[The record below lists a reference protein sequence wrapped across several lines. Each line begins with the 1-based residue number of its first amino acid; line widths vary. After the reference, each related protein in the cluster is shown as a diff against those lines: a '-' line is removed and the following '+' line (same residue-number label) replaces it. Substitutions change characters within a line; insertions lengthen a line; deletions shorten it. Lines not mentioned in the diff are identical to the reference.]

1 MLFDKTE
8 EDERGKEDERRE
20 GDKRE
25 EEVAREIVKKFDA
38 MLNDIKNDGKTKK
51 SLIIRT
57 GDNINSLQPL
67 IIKLLNARKTVL
79 EKLYGFHKE
88 FNIFD
93 DIDNSYKLQMHNPR
107 TSTMIDRKDEM
118 LEYLEIIRLRLI
130 DMLYTPSLNKKINK
144 QC

>member
-8 EDERGKEDERRE
+8 EDERGEE
-20 GDKRE
+20 DKRE
-25 EEVAREIVKKFDA
+25 EEVEREIVKKFDA
-38 MLNDIKNDGKTKK
+38 MLNDIKNDGKTTK

-79 EKLYGFHKE
+79 EKDYGFDKV

-93 DIDNSYKLQMHNPR
+93 EIDNSYKLQIHNPR
-107 TSTMIDRKDEM
+107 TSTMINRKNEM
-118 LEYLEIIRLRLI
+118 LKYLEIIRLRLI
-130 DMLYTPSLNKKINK
+130 DMLYTPSHIKKINK

>member
-8 EDERGKEDERRE
+8 EDERGEE
-20 GDKRE
+20 DKRE
-25 EEVAREIVKKFDA
+25 EEVVKKFDA
-38 MLNDIKNDGKTKK
+38 MLNDIKNDGKTTKP
-51 SLIIRT
+51 LIIRT

-79 EKLYGFHKE
+79 EKDYGFDKV

-93 DIDNSYKLQMHNPR
+93 EIDNSYKLQIHNPR
-107 TSTMIDRKDEM
+107 TSTMINRKNEM
-118 LEYLEIIRLRLI
+118 LKYLEIIRLRLI
-130 DMLYTPSLNKKINK
+130 DMLYTPSLIKKINK

>member
-8 EDERGKEDERRE
+8 EDERGEE
-20 GDKRE
+20 DKRE
-25 EEVAREIVKKFDA
+25 EEVEREIVKKFDA
-38 MLNDIKNDGKTKK
+38 MLNDIKNDGKTTK

-79 EKLYGFHKE
+79 EKDYGFDKV

-93 DIDNSYKLQMHNPR
+93 EIDNSYKLQIHNPR
-107 TSTMIDRKDEM
+107 TPTMINRKNEM

-130 DMLYTPSLNKKINK
+130 DMLYTPSHIKKMNK

>member
-8 EDERGKEDERRE
+8 EDERGEE
-20 GDKRE
+20 DKRE
-25 EEVAREIVKKFDA
+25 EEVEREIVKKFDA
-38 MLNDIKNDGKTKK
+38 MLNDIKNDGKTTK

-79 EKLYGFHKE
+79 EKDYGFDKV

-93 DIDNSYKLQMHNPR
+93 EIDNSYKLQIHNPR
-107 TSTMIDRKDEM
+107 TSTMINRKNEM

-130 DMLYTPSLNKKINK
+130 DMLYTPSLIKKINK

>member
-8 EDERGKEDERRE
+8 EDERGEE
-20 GDKRE
+20 DKRE
-25 EEVAREIVKKFDA
+25 EEVEREIVKKFDA
-38 MLNDIKNDGKTKK
+38 MLNDIKNDGKTTK

-79 EKLYGFHKE
+79 EKDYGFDKV

-93 DIDNSYKLQMHNPR
+93 EIDNSYKLQIHNPR
-107 TSTMIDRKDEM
+107 TSIMINRKNEM

-130 DMLYTPSLNKKINK
+130 DMLYTPSHIKKINK

>member
-8 EDERGKEDERRE
+8 EDERGEE
-20 GDKRE
+20 DKRE
-25 EEVAREIVKKFDA
+25 EEVEREIVKKFDA
-38 MLNDIKNDGKTKK
+38 MLNDIKNDGKTTK
-51 SLIIRT
+51 SLLIRT

-79 EKLYGFHKE
+79 EKDYGFDKV

-93 DIDNSYKLQMHNPR
+93 EIDNSYKLQIHNPR
-107 TSTMIDRKDEM
+107 TSTMINRKNEM
-118 LEYLEIIRLRLI
+118 LEYLETIRLRLI
-130 DMLYTPSLNKKINK
+130 DMLYTPSHIKKINK

>member
-8 EDERGKEDERRE
+8 EDERGEE
-20 GDKRE
+20 DKRE
-25 EEVAREIVKKFDA
+25 EEDEREIVKKFDA
-38 MLNDIKNDGKTKK
+38 MLNDINNDGKTTK

-79 EKLYGFHKE
+79 EKDYGFDKV

-93 DIDNSYKLQMHNPR
+93 EIDNSYKLQIHNPR
-107 TSTMIDRKDEM
+107 TSTMINRKNEM
-118 LEYLEIIRLRLI
+118 LKYLEIIRLRLI
-130 DMLYTPSLNKKINK
+130 DMLYTPSLIKKINK

>member
-1 MLFDKTE
+1 MLFDKTG
-8 EDERGKEDERRE
+8 EDERGEE
-20 GDKRE
+20 DKRE
-25 EEVAREIVKKFDA
+25 EEVVKKFDA
-38 MLNDIKNDGKTKK
+38 MLNDIKNDGKTTK

-79 EKLYGFHKE
+79 EKDYGFDKV

-93 DIDNSYKLQMHNPR
+93 EIDNSYKLQIHNPR
-107 TSTMIDRKDEM
+107 TSTMINRKNEM

-130 DMLYTPSLNKKINK
+130 DMLYTPSHIKKINK

>member
-8 EDERGKEDERRE
+8 EDERGEE
-20 GDKRE
+20 DKRE
-25 EEVAREIVKKFDA
+25 EEVVKKFDA
-38 MLNDIKNDGKTKK
+38 MLNDIKNDGKTTK

-79 EKLYGFHKE
+79 EKDYGFDKV

-93 DIDNSYKLQMHNPR
+93 EIDNSYKLQIHNPR
-107 TSTMIDRKDEM
+107 TSTMINRKNEM

-130 DMLYTPSLNKKINK
+130 DMLYTPSLIKKINK

>member
-8 EDERGKEDERRE
+8 EHERGEE
-20 GDKRE
+20 DKRE
-25 EEVAREIVKKFDA
+25 EEVEREIVKKFDA
-38 MLNDIKNDGKTKK
+38 MLNDIKNDGKTTK

-79 EKLYGFHKE
+79 EKDYGFDKV

-93 DIDNSYKLQMHNPR
+93 EIDNSYKLQIHIPR
-107 TSTMIDRKDEM
+107 TSTMINRKNEM

-130 DMLYTPSLNKKINK
+130 DMLYTPSHIKKINK

>member
-8 EDERGKEDERRE
+8 EDERGEE
-20 GDKRE
+20 DKRE
-25 EEVAREIVKKFDA
+25 EEVVKKFDA
-38 MLNDIKNDGKTKK
+38 MLNDIKNDGKTTK

-79 EKLYGFHKE
+79 EKDYGFDKV

-93 DIDNSYKLQMHNPR
+93 EIDNSYKLQIHNPR
-107 TSTMIDRKDEM
+107 TSTMINRKNEM
-118 LEYLEIIRLRLI
+118 LKYLEIIRLRLI
-130 DMLYTPSLNKKINK
+130 DMLYTPSLIKKINK

>member
-8 EDERGKEDERRE
+8 EDERGEE
-20 GDKRE
+20 DKRE
-25 EEVAREIVKKFDA
+25 EEVEREIVKKFDA
-38 MLNDIKNDGKTKK
+38 MLNDIKNDGKTTK

-79 EKLYGFHKE
+79 EKDYGFDKV

-93 DIDNSYKLQMHNPR
+93 EIDNSYKLQIHNPR
-107 TSTMIDRKDEM
+107 TSTMINRKNEM
-118 LEYLEIIRLRLI
+118 LEYLETIRLRLI
-130 DMLYTPSLNKKINK
+130 DMLYTPSHIKKINK

>member
-8 EDERGKEDERRE
+8 EDERGEE
-20 GDKRE
+20 DKRE
-25 EEVAREIVKKFDA
+25 EEVEREIVKKFDA
-38 MLNDIKNDGKTKK
+38 MLNDIKNDGKTTK

-79 EKLYGFHKE
+79 EKDYGFDKV

-93 DIDNSYKLQMHNPR
+93 EIDNSYKLQIHIPR
-107 TSTMIDRKDEM
+107 TSTMINRKNEM

-130 DMLYTPSLNKKINK
+130 DMLYTPSHIKKINK

>member
-8 EDERGKEDERRE
+8 EDERGEE
-20 GDKRE
+20 DKRE
-25 EEVAREIVKKFDA
+25 EEVEREIVKKFDA
-38 MLNDIKNDGKTKK
+38 MLNDIKNDGKTTK

-79 EKLYGFHKE
+79 EKDYGFDKV

-93 DIDNSYKLQMHNPR
+93 EIDNSYKLQIHNPR
-107 TSTMIDRKDEM
+107 TSTMINRKNEM

-130 DMLYTPSLNKKINK
+130 DMLYTPSHIKKINK

>member
-8 EDERGKEDERRE
+8 EDERGEE
-20 GDKRE
+20 DKRE
-25 EEVAREIVKKFDA
+25 EEVEREIVKKFDA
-38 MLNDIKNDGKTKK
+38 MLNDINNDGKTTK

-79 EKLYGFHKE
+79 EKDYGFDKV

-93 DIDNSYKLQMHNPR
+93 EIDNSYKLQIHNPR
-107 TSTMIDRKDEM
+107 TSTMINRKNEM
-118 LEYLEIIRLRLI
+118 LKYLEIIRLRLI
-130 DMLYTPSLNKKINK
+130 DMLYTPSLIKKINK

>member
-8 EDERGKEDERRE
+8 EDERGEE
-20 GDKRE
+20 DKRE
-25 EEVAREIVKKFDA
+25 EEVEREIVKKFDA
-38 MLNDIKNDGKTKK
+38 MLNDINNDGKTTK

-79 EKLYGFHKE
+79 EKDYGFDKV

-93 DIDNSYKLQMHNPR
+93 EIDNSYKLQIHNPR
-107 TSTMIDRKDEM
+107 TSTMINRKNEM

-130 DMLYTPSLNKKINK
+130 DMLYTPSLIKKIKK